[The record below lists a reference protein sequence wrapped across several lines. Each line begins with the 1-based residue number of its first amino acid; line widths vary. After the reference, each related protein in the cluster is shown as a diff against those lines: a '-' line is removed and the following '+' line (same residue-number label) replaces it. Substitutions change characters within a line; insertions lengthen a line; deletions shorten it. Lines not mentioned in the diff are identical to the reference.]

1 MKILPVLG
9 KQKGVREFYSEL
21 LMNGLEEDYHNPEII
36 LVLGGDGTMLSAQ
49 RQYYKRGIPF
59 LGIGFGDIN
68 FLLHRQ
74 IKQPTQLAMVLRKR
88 NWKRL
93 LTGGLR
99 AYIDT
104 DIGRQ
109 NGIAFNDVYI
119 KSVNPAGVV
128 RLRINTNEYQ
138 NKVVRGDGLIIA
150 SPQGS
155 TAYNRT
161 AGGTILP
168 VGSGL
173 WAVTG
178 ICTNEKFNTAVT
190 QQQIDIDILRGPAI
204 AVTDNKVFANV
215 QKVKIIPSRYATEIL
230 FDSKE
235 NFEQRRYAL

>member
-1 MKILPVLG
+1 MKVLPVLG
-9 KQKGVREFYSEL
+9 RQKGVREFYEGL
-21 LMNGLEEDYHNPEII
+21 LINGIEEDYNNPEVA
-36 LVLGGDGTMLSAQ
+36 LVLGGDGTMLVGQ
-49 RQYYKRGIPF
+49 RQYYKRNIPF

-74 IKQPTQLAMVLRKR
+74 IKQPAQLAMALRKKG
-88 NWKRL
+88 WKRFL
-93 LTGGLR
+93 AGGLR

-119 KSVNPAGVV
+119 KSANPTGVV

-138 NKVVRGDGLIIA
+138 DKVVRGDGLIIA

-168 VGSGL
+168 IGSGL

-178 ICTNEKFNTAVT
+178 ICTSEKFNTAVS
-190 QQQIDIDILRGPAI
+190 QQQIEIDVLRGPAI
-204 AVTDNKVFANV
+204 AVTDNKIFTDV
-215 QKVKIIPSRYATEIL
+215 QRIKIIPSRYATEIL
-230 FDSKE
+230 FDPKE

>member
-1 MKILPVLG
+1 MRVLPVLG
-9 KQKGVREFYSEL
+9 KQKGVREFYDDL
-21 LMNGLEEDYHNPEII
+21 LMNGIEDDYHNPEII
-36 LVLGGDGTMLSAQ
+36 LVLGGDGTMLGAQ
-49 RQYYKRGIPF
+49 RQYYKRDIPF

-74 IKQPTQLAMVLRKR
+74 IKQPVQVAIALRKR
-88 NWKRL
+88 NWKYFL
-93 LTGGLR
+93 AGGLR

-119 KSVNPAGVV
+119 KSANPTGVV
-128 RLRINTNEYQ
+128 RLQINTNEHQ

-168 VGSGL
+168 IGSGL

-178 ICTNEKFNTAVT
+178 ICTSEKFNTAVS
-190 QQQIDIDILRGPAI
+190 QQRIDIKILRGPAI
-204 AVTDNKVFANV
+204 AVTDNKIFTDV
-215 QKVKIIPSRYATEIL
+215 QKIKIVPSRYTTEIL
-230 FDSKE
+230 FDPKE
-235 NFEQRRYAL
+235 NFEQRRYAI

>member
-9 KQKGVREFYSEL
+9 KQKGVREFYDEL
-21 LMNGLEEDYHNPEII
+21 LMNGLEEDYYNPEII

-49 RQYYKRGIPF
+49 RQYYKRNIPF

-74 IKQPTQLAMVLRKR
+74 IKQPAQLAMVLRKR

-119 KSVNPAGVV
+119 KSANPAGMV
-128 RLRINTNEYQ
+128 RLQVNTNEYQ
-138 NKVVRGDGLIIA
+138 NKMVRGDGLIIA

-168 VGSGL
+168 IGSGL

-178 ICTNEKFNTAVT
+178 ICTSEKFNTAVS

-215 QKVKIIPSRYATEIL
+215 Q
-230 FDSKE
+230 
-235 NFEQRRYAL
+235 